1 MEVMTCQGVFLFFF
15 FSGRDSNQDP
25 SALRHEGREGKQSC
39 FSIRQGLFLRC
50 STARLH
56 KAFWP
61 RSSLFPWRVQSTW
74 GGKAALEGS
83 LRITG
88 VIKRNFFPC
97 CFCLFYHRGSE
108 ELAKSLTQQVLP
120 GNARGAKFLL
130 NGSII

>member
-1 MEVMTCQGVFLFFF
+1 M
-15 FSGRDSNQDP
+15 
-25 SALRHEGREGKQSC
+25 
-39 FSIRQGLFLRC
+39 
-50 STARLH
+50 
-56 KAFWP
+56 
-61 RSSLFPWRVQSTW
+61 
-74 GGKAALEGS
+74 LEGS

-108 ELAKSLTQQVLP
+108 ELAKSLTQQLLP